1 MKSALFEMLAVLMII
16 LLPKTIYAQTKNG
29 DDLSQIENNTTYN
42 VKNAFEVESLVPM
55 FITGGCHF
63 AVCYRID
70 DFRFRVSVI
79 NGGKYDTEP
88 AGLNNS
94 KNEFKRYYKTSP
106 GFFAGYNVWKGLEL
120 YSYIEFHT
128 FEIEH
133 KKSGLKKDLKS
144 IDYGAGIS
152 YQYFFG
158 KYFYIQPGLHLYL
171 RKDQKI
177 DINKIEYKIPN
188 ADFAPVFRI
197 GVRLWD
203 R

>member
-1 MKSALFEMLAVLMII
+1 MKNALIGMLSVLMII
-16 LLPKTIYAQTKNG
+16 FLPKTTYAQNKNG
-29 DDLSQIENNTTYN
+29 DDVLQVKNNTPYD

-55 FITGGCHF
+55 FITGGYHF

-79 NGGKYDTEP
+79 NGGKYDAEP
-88 AGLNNS
+88 AGLSNS

-133 KKSGLKKDLKS
+133 KQSALKKDLKS
-144 IDYGAGIS
+144 IDY
-152 YQYFFG
+152 
-158 KYFYIQPGLHLYL
+158 
-171 RKDQKI
+171 
-177 DINKIEYKIPN
+177 
-188 ADFAPVFRI
+188 
-197 GVRLWD
+197 
-203 R
+203 